1 MVKKVTL
8 GMLMLLLFG
17 MFAFNLQVAKAQ
29 TASPSQAVITVS
41 GVPSGT
47 TGLAVEVTV
56 DTAVVT
62 LGSASSDVS
71 GGLVVV
77 GSMSEG
83 VGVIGTSGDLP
94 ASFAITVP
102 LTGVV
107 AGTSM
112 VAVGNVLDMLG
123 GTAIVGASASVDVS
137 SVTVSGTA
145 PTPTPPPTGMGGN
158 LSADTFTVTINGD
171 AVNAT
176 NALNVTIGISD
187 STVVVLDT
195 GVTFMGTGATQLLTD
210 VNTTTNILT
219 VVWDGSITDGAA
231 VITGMLKPGTTAG
244 IATLSVTKVEAA
256 GSNDIT
262 GSVIATVSPNS
273 ITNSSEGGTSTDVG
287 TFTLVGPSSVRGPGQ
302 AAIALSGEDT
312 PDSFMATLN
321 GESVSFTDDTGVAIV
336 DLPAS
341 GTLDLDLK
349 VTAGGMTTDVSLGSI
364 TVTAGDGGKLPKVS
378 RAKAKNGSA
387 NTKLTVNG
395 KKFVKDSTTVTI
407 VPTDATATDIKV
419 SGKKIKATYSSDDCI
434 SKGSFVNV
442 STPSGT
448 DAKKIS
454 VKGSCE

>member
-17 MFAFNLQVAKAQ
+17 IIAFNLQVAKAQ

-94 ASFAITVP
+94 TSFAITLP
-102 LTGVV
+102 LTGV
-107 AGTSM
+107 ASGTSM

-123 GTAIVGASASVDVS
+123 GTVIAGASASVDVS
-137 SVTVSGTA
+137 STTVSGTA
-145 PTPTPPPTGMGGN
+145 PTPTPPPSGPGGN

-176 NALNVTIGISD
+176 NALNITIGISD
-187 STVVVLDT
+187 STVVALNT

-219 VVWDGSITDGAA
+219 AVWDGSITDGAA
-231 VITGMLKPGTTAG
+231 VITGMLKPGTMAG
-244 IATLSVTKVEAA
+244 TATLSVTKVEAA

-262 GSVIATVSPNS
+262 GNVVATVSPNT
-273 ITNSSEGGTSTDVG
+273 ITNSSEGASTDVG
-287 TFTLVGPSSVRGPGQ
+287 TFTLIGPTSVTGPGK
-302 AAIALSGEDT
+302 AAIAIEGSDT

-321 GESVSFTDDTGVAIV
+321 GKSVSFTDDVGVAIV

-341 GTLDLDLK
+341 GTLDLDLE
-349 VTAGGMTTDVSLGSI
+349 VTSGGTTTEVSLGSVS
-364 TVTAGDGGKLPKVS
+364 VTAGDGGKLPKAK
-378 RAKAKNGSA
+378 RAKAKNGSDD
-387 NTKLTVNG
+387 TKLTVDG
-395 KKFVKDSTTVTI
+395 KKFVTDSTTVTI
-407 VPTDATATDIKV
+407 VPEDVTPIDTTV
-419 SGKKIKATYSSDDCI
+419 TGKKIKATYSSDDCI

-442 STPSGT
+442 TTPSGT
-448 DAKKIS
+448 SAKKIS